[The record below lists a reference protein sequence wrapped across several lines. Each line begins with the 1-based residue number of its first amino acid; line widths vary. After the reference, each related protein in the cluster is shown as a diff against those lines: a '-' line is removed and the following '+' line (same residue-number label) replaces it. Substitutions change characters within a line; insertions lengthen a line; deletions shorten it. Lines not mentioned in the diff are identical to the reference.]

1 MSKASPTPRALQPL
15 AGAAEPVY
23 RAIVARR
30 NGGFNKGKR
39 VTRAKIPV
47 ISIGNLSVGGTGKT
61 PMVMH
66 TVRTLKS
73 VWKKPGIVLRGY
85 GAKKSQRADEEDEY
99 RDRMPD
105 VPVVVNPDRVAAV
118 ARLRKKHG
126 ADVAVLDDAFQ
137 HRFIARDLDVVL
149 IDATRS
155 PFEDCCLPA
164 GWLREPVSSL
174 KRADAV
180 IITRADRASE
190 ARLAQLHA
198 QIESVSGKAPI
209 GKASHAWEGLVDVT
223 TAQLRKPGSFEGS
236 TLIVA
241 CAIGN
246 PEAFVRQVRAST
258 GAEIRE
264 SIIKRDHHR
273 WTKPEAGRIARLL
286 RSGKADALIVTHKDW
301 VKLREVLPMDKIGD
315 ARVLYPRLGINMI
328 EGGEAYARL
337 VRQTVELWNKA

>member
-1 MSKASPTPRALQPL
+1 MNKASPTPRVLLPL
-15 AGAAEPVY
+15 ASAAEPIY
-23 RAIVARR
+23 RAAVARR
-30 NGGFNKGKR
+30 NGAFNKGRR
-39 VTRAKIPV
+39 VVRAKIPV

-85 GAKKSQRADEEDEY
+85 GAKKGRRADEEDEY

-105 VPVVVNPDRVAAV
+105 IPVIANPDRVAGV
-118 ARLRKKHG
+118 SRLRKKYG

-155 PFEDCCLPA
+155 PFEDRCLPA
-164 GWLREPVSSL
+164 GWLREPVSAL
-174 KRADAV
+174 KRADAIV
-180 IITRADRASE
+180 ITRADRASE

-198 QIESVSGKAPI
+198 HIENASGKPPI
-209 GKASHAWEGLVDVT
+209 AKASHTWEGLVDVT
-223 TAQLRKPGSFEGS
+223 TGQLRKPGSFEGAS
-236 TLIVA
+236 LVVA

-246 PEAFVRQVRAST
+246 PEAFVRQVRAT
-258 GAEIRE
+258 IGGEIHE
-264 SIIKRDHHR
+264 AILKRDHHR
-273 WTKPEAGRIARLL
+273 WTKPEAAHIAKLL
-286 RSGKADALIVTHKDW
+286 RSGKAEALIVTHKDW
-301 VKLREVLPMDKIGD
+301 VKLRDVLPMKKLG
-315 ARVLYPRLGINMI
+315 AGRVLYPRLGITML
-328 EGGEAYARL
+328 EGGDAYARL